1 MLKLKTITD
10 INKEIRVLAE
20 KNVSDK
26 KLTIFSEG
34 IDNLIKSLKNSQ
46 NKSEESIKRD
56 IDTILKSI
64 GYNTIIAKGDID
76 LAIEKDDKTV
86 VIIETKS
93 LKNQNDFIINGNL
106 NCKAVWETVSYFFEE
121 HLIEKNNY
129 LKRIIITNGFEWY
142 IFDAA
147 DFKKIFNPLEEKY
160 YEHKKHKSTD
170 SSKNRLYKDI
180 REYISHLEISSN
192 EEMLFKK
199 LNIEDKNK
207 YINAVYFNLK
217 PAGIFHN
224 GLDIKDLYYIFS
236 PDYLLKEYKISNLR
250 LNESFYRELLY
261 ILGLKEFKKEGKILI
276 SDGDI
281 ENSFYY
287 NLKNKGYEFED
298 SLELIIVWINR
309 ILFLKLLES
318 QICSFND
325 DKYKFFNTD
334 KIKNFQDLNDLF
346 FNILANTKENRTRND
361 FSQTLE
367 FVPYLNSSL
376 FEQKDIENRLISI
389 EGIRNDKVKY
399 YSKTKLTE
407 DLNRAEGAEL
417 LTYLLNFLNAYD
429 IKSGTSS
436 DEKVINPAVLGLIFE
451 KINGYKDGSHYT
463 PTVITSYM
471 ARQSVE
477 KAVINK
483 FREHGYDVN
492 KLSDIYNKD
501 INDANEIINSIKIC
515 DPAVGSGHFL
525 VSSLNELIRIKY
537 YLGLIID
544 DSGKNF
550 NKDFKIVVEDGEL
563 NIKNADDGTEF
574 IYKNTRT
581 DNLSYQ
587 LQKAVFN
594 QKREFIEN
602 SLFGVDTN
610 LKSVEIGLTP
620 ILLE

>member
-276 SDGDI
+276 VDGDI

-346 FNILANTKENRTRND
+346 FNILANTKENRARND